1 MADSPAHS
9 DYDEVMCL
17 PCVTE
22 ITHEWDHVVCLPC
35 AAAGPQGRKSVI
47 FGQTEIF
54 PCPKDPNA
62 WKIPDRSH
70 DTKSYSHSI
79 RIKSMCK
86 KREGRRAHIK
96 ATLLHKQVLLNNDDL
111 PDLDAPEL
119 GRRRGSLQHLQ
130 PAPINSAVS
139 HLESIA
145 RKWHI
150 DAGCPIDLI
159 SSDDLTEEEKKYMK
173 RLVSSVKLHTA
184 NGVARTENVPS

>member
-22 ITHEWDHVVCLPC
+22 ILHEWDNMVCLPC
-35 AAAGPQGRKSVI
+35 AAASPHERKSVS
-47 FGQTEIF
+47 FGQTETF

-86 KREGRRAHIK
+86 RREGRWAYIK
-96 ATLLHKQVLLNNDDL
+96 AMLLHKQVLSDNDDL

-119 GRRRGSLQHLQ
+119 GTPSTCPDKLCSQSPREHCEKMAYRHRM
-130 PAPINSAVS
+130 S
-139 HLESIA
+139 HRA
-145 RKWHI
+145 Y
-150 DAGCPIDLI
+150 LI
-159 SSDDLTEEEKKYMK
+159 
-173 RLVSSVKLHTA
+173 
-184 NGVARTENVPS
+184 G